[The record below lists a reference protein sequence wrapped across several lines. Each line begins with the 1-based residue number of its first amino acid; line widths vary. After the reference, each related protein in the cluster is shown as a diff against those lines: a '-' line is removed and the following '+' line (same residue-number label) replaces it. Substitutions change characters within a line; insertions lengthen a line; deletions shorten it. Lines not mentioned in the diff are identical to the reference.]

1 MKRFNIGENVK
12 IQRYDS
18 YENLLCNGKVIDT
31 KYIGIFKKYGIE
43 YSYEVEKDIH
53 EESEDSLRT
62 INKVEW
68 FSPYD
73 IFKDGTVD

>member
-18 YENLLCNGKVIDT
+18 HGNLSCNGKIIDT
-31 KYIGIFKKYGIE
+31 KYIGLFKKYGIE
-43 YSYEVEKDIH
+43 YSYEVEKD
-53 EESEDSLRT
+53 EDSEDSLQT

-68 FSPYD
+68 FSTYD
-73 IFKDGTVD
+73 IFKDGTVN